1 MKGGHECCASIGW
14 LCPDHI
20 VWLRE
25 EKAFIKTTNPI
36 STLNHSSA
44 HHTFVSLPVFVSTS
58 QLLREETSLTWGC
71 GYWVVCCFLLIS
83 MKIQACFACAEVLL
97 CVWGERK
104 GWGGGW
110 EEDREA
116 WGLRKQHFN
125 TAITTEKL
133 LCFRV
138 DCTSVGFQSVL
149 LFSASIAMLI
159 CCSVVHQ
166 IKWDRRRVST
176 EYKTDSGPTVEH
188 WSLFGLF

>member
-20 VWLRE
+20 VLLRE

-97 CVWGERK
+97 WCMK
-104 GWGGGW
+104 GK
-110 EEDREA
+110 E
-116 WGLRKQHFN
+116 GLRRRIGKPGGSESSVS
-125 TAITTEKL
+125 TAITTQKL

>member
-20 VWLRE
+20 VLLRE

-97 CVWGERK
+97 WCMK
-104 GWGGGW
+104 GK
-110 EEDREA
+110 E
-116 WGLRKQHFN
+116 GLRRRIGKPGGSESSVSTLPSQHRNCYAFGL
-125 TAITTEKL
+125 TAPVLASSQSCSFLHLL
-133 LCFRV
+133 LC
-138 DCTSVGFQSVL
+138 S
-149 LFSASIAMLI
+149 
-159 CCSVVHQ
+159 SVV
-166 IKWDRRRVST
+166 V
-176 EYKTDSGPTVEH
+176 
-188 WSLFGLF
+188 